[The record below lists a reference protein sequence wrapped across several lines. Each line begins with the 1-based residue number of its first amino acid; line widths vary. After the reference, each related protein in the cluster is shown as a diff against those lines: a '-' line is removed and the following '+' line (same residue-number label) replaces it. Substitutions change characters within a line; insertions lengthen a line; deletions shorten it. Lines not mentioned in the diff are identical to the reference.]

1 MSRWTFPNHATRSVL
16 LARCPR
22 LVRLTLERHLPQPR
36 LVDDTMQAIAALAPE
51 LAPAATA
58 WATSWKAAR
67 TYVEL
72 PFRETTAT
80 LLSELGGFAATKDSP
95 ATAELGHLV
104 RALSH
109 LTEDQAAASK
119 LAASAWSVLHTVES
133 LALSLRCL
141 EPDEAQVSISEAAS
155 PYAEIDVDFDL
166 SGLALPAD
174 ADAVRQAWWRD
185 LSQAYDELRQDT
197 RALAVGLSALAVGL
211 VPHQHERELLASA
224 AMPLGRELL
233 RPVARHATQVE
244 RARVAAEREAAER
257 QERRAAENS
266 PSPLKAVEDPAL
278 PEGHVLVCP
287 KFRLD
292 GRMREIAR
300 SVEKILGVPVPL
312 IRTPDLRAVRAALL
326 QEYPYAQALIDRILR
341 PLASQ
346 PYVRLPPML
355 LLGPPGTGKSRLA
368 RRIGELLG
376 LGVWRI
382 DAPRDT
388 GGAVGGLERRWSSSE
403 PSHVLAAIARHGH
416 ANPVIFIDEIEKAQ
430 TRTDQGRLWDTLLGL
445 LEGETSRCFMDTALQ
460 VECDLSH
467 AVYMATANAVGD
479 IPTPLLDRMLVLQM
493 PEPAAEHLEA
503 LLPSLCLAMAHE
515 QGLDA
520 RFVPPMTAAEIADVR
535 RHWDGGS
542 VRRLR
547 QVVDVVLGTRDHFEM
562 KH

>member
-1 MSRWTFPNHATRSVL
+1 MSRWTFPSHATRSVL

-58 WATSWKAAR
+58 WATTWKAAR
-67 TYVEL
+67 TYIEPPL
-72 PFRETTAT
+72 RENTKA

-95 ATAELGHLV
+95 AAAELGHLV

-141 EPDEAQVSISEAAS
+141 EPGEAEVSISEAAS
-155 PYAEIDVDFDL
+155 PYAEIDEDFDL

-211 VPHQHERELLASA
+211 VPHRHERELLASA
-224 AMPLGRELL
+224 ALPLGRELL

-257 QERRAAENS
+257 LERRKTEKTS
-266 PSPLKAVEDPAL
+266 SPLKVVEVPAI
-278 PEGHVLVCP
+278 PQGHVLVCP
-287 KFRLD
+287 TVRLD

-300 SVEKILGVPVPL
+300 GVDKIMGVPVPL
-312 IRTPDLRAVRAALL
+312 VRTPDLRAVRAALL

-346 PYVRLPPML
+346 PYVRLPPIL

-368 RRIGELLG
+368 RRLGELLG

-403 PSHVLAAIARHGH
+403 PNHVLAAIARHGH
-416 ANPVIFIDEIEKAQ
+416 ANPIIFIDEIEKAQ
-430 TRTDQGRLWDTLLGL
+430 TRQDQGRLWDTLLGL
-445 LEGETSRCFMDTALQ
+445 LEGETSRRFMDTALQ
-460 VECDLSH
+460 VECNLSH
-467 AVYMATANAVGD
+467 AVYLATANAVGD
-479 IPTPLLDRMLVLQM
+479 LPTPLLDRMLVLQM
-493 PEPAAEHLEA
+493 PEPSAEHLEA
-503 LLPSLCLAMAHE
+503 LLPSLCLAMARE
-515 QGLDA
+515 QGLHP

-535 RHWDGGS
+535 RYWDGGS

>member
-1 MSRWTFPNHATRSVL
+1 VL

-22 LVRLTLERHLPQPR
+22 LVRLTLERHLPQSR
-36 LVDDTMQAIAALAPE
+36 LVDDTMRAVTALAPE

-67 TYVEL
+67 TYIE
-72 PFRETTAT
+72 PSFRESTAT
-80 LLSELGGFAATKDSP
+80 LLAALQGFAAATDSP
-95 ATAELGHLV
+95 AAAELAHLV

-109 LTEDQAAASK
+109 LSEDQAAASK

-141 EPDEAQVSISEAAS
+141 EPDEAQFSVSEAAS
-155 PYAEIDVDFDL
+155 PYAEIDEDFDL

-174 ADAVRQAWWRD
+174 ADAIRQAWWRD
-185 LSQAYDELRQDT
+185 LSQAYDEVRQDT

-211 VPHQHERELLASA
+211 VPQRYERELLARA
-224 AMPLGRELL
+224 ALPLGLELL

-244 RARVAAEREAAER
+244 RARVAAERQAAER
-257 QERRAAENS
+257 LEQRKAETS
-266 PSPLKAVEDPAL
+266 PSPPKAVEVPAV

-287 KFRLD
+287 NVRLD

-300 SVEKILGVPVPL
+300 GVEKIMGVPVPL
-312 IRTPDLRAVRAALL
+312 VRTPDLRAVRAALL

-341 PLASQ
+341 PLAHQ
-346 PYVRLPPML
+346 PYVRLPPIL

-368 RRIGELLG
+368 RRVGELLG

-388 GGAVGGLERRWSSSE
+388 GGAVGGLERRWSSAE
-403 PSHVLAAIARHGH
+403 PSHVLAAIGRYGH
-416 ANPVIFIDEIEKAQ
+416 ANPLIFIDEIEKSQ
-430 TRTDQGRLWDTLLGL
+430 TRQDQGRLWDTLLGL
-445 LEGETSRCFMDTALQ
+445 LEGETSRRFMDSALQ

-467 AVYMATANAVGD
+467 AVYMATANAVD
-479 IPTPLLDRMLVLQM
+479 ATPTPLLDRMLVLQM

-503 LLPSLCLAMAHE
+503 LLPALCLAIARE
-515 QGLDA
+515 QGLDG
-520 RFVPPMTAAEIADVR
+520 RFVSPMTAVEIADIR
-535 RHWDGGS
+535 QYWDGGS
-542 VRRLR
+542 IRRLR
-547 QVVDVVLGTRDHFEM
+547 QVVEVVLGARDQFEM